1 MDLYVI
7 VLLYNLIL
15 AKIVFFFLPV
25 FQDAK
30 FENFIK
36 QNWQNEQVTIENE
49 VANVSLVG
57 YHLDDEAIL

>member
-15 AKIVFFFLPV
+15 AKIVFFLPV

-30 FENFIK
+30 FENFIQ

-57 YHLDDEAIL
+57 YHLDDEAML

>member
-7 VLLYNLIL
+7 VLLCNLIL
-15 AKIVFFFLPV
+15 ANIYFFLPV
-25 FQDAK
+25 FQVAK
-30 FENFIK
+30 LEHFIK